1 MFTIIQSHRTER
13 LVEQLLTA
21 YKSKNLPI
29 FDEFIV
35 IVPSMVLGDWL
46 DKSIASQAGI
56 STLVTTKFW
65 GQYQWTLMQKVLA
78 EHNIWLESQ
87 QREQEIVTVPEVAVL
102 TGAVMQWRL
111 FGYFTYYQTEIMAD
125 EKHPLYPLLSALLDI
140 DADRSQ
146 QDVRLWSLATD
157 FSRVFSRYLTHRED
171 WLTLWSQNKPVDVE
185 ALVSDKDQLT
195 MTFDK
200 YAGETP
206 EWLVAHYT
214 ELEAAQRHLWRLLF
228 ASVYEH
234 RAAIEMRF
242 WQVIVANSPSANA
255 TADNKERSVDLQQIL
270 PKQLH
275 IFTIQ
280 QLPQNELSFLQ
291 RLSKYIDI
299 TLLHY
304 NPSQL
309 FWADIVDKQWLQRQQ
324 VINPERVFLRDYG
337 HTLLSRLGKQSRE
350 TFAMLASLS
359 GNDDTEDFKLDWQ
372 DKFDAADDEFG
383 TDNDVEQPLS
393 LLAHLQQDVLMLDE
407 SATQQTTAGRLSAA
421 LSTQMQLNLK
431 NEEDKEGTN
440 KNSLIN
446 NESDNKNQNNNDW
459 YSDDSLASKRNQQP
473 RQWQLSQYDNS
484 LSIHSCHNL
493 QRQLEVLRGMIGRW
507 LNEANDD
514 SSKRH
519 LSDIVVLLPDVD
531 RHHELINSVFVN
543 GRGQDGLTLPA
554 KVTGVVDKSIRQL
567 WEAIR
572 GFYGLLGSDSA
583 RFEAAEVL
591 DWLMLPP
598 LYESL
603 GLTHEQMSRGCDL
616 LEQAGFVRGF
626 DEAHLQQSLDA
637 QDYDYRFS
645 FTYAL
650 DQIAL
655 GLIMP
660 EAVISACLYPDNWQ
674 DNTLAEKTIPL
685 AAISL
690 ADAHIIE
697 ALCRIHAGLNTCR
710 NEYQARYKAED
721 WLNKIESSIIHPYF
735 GALDQTRSMRAIFNA
750 MNGFK
755 SSLRANRHYQR
766 YHADVIDSAN
776 STDSDSTQTNTLSAA
791 QVEARLSQVS
801 TLPLKLSFMLD
812 SIEDELESQQVSA
825 EPTGVITFGR
835 FGALR
840 NVPFGLV
847 VMLNMDLSEFPN
859 RDRDNRY
866 DLMKSGLARRGDRF
880 SEDDDNG
887 AFLDA
892 LLCARNACWIF
903 YNGQRLTDTH
913 EHLPANPVSE
923 LLQFLQGEVQWQWD
937 PLKNAQQDA
946 QNKIDADVSID
957 VGANTDTDNHSDSN
971 TNNNEDSSTALTAQ
985 VQRYLPKLIEQWLV
999 TRHSALPF
1007 AKEVFVEPD
1016 ALNVKSANSS
1026 EPDQALLQLLE
1037 RAMLGEKTY
1046 QQSTNAPAKVWEQ
1059 VFERLHAQDNA
1070 SSNTDACHSIKV
1082 KLPSK
1087 ADYATIAQCIDSA
1100 SDSNVHN
1107 DIDGADINTYK
1118 LDIVQVDMQYLAYQ
1132 VAHPAKHFL
1141 KEQQVHVVVAGED
1154 TVHQEPLTLSTL
1166 DSYKLTNQLLSGLQ
1180 PQNDALNTA
1189 NGNVDSVNDS
1199 YASDSLKNPLNNLL
1213 YDPVMPAGVARQST
1227 LEYQQLKITQQC
1239 RDFAAQLVTLNIDVT
1254 ATELA
1259 NQFSSQHS
1267 SDTNSYSIA
1276 CLSLLTPCTE
1286 VISTVSAADMNS
1298 QGRLK
1303 VKGSVPVGSDVNGND
1318 GHDSEDKSAQAPKL
1332 WLNML
1337 PNSARS
1343 QHLLRF
1349 WLAHVYWQVA
1359 RRTTELQVA
1368 NEDGKSIWHFNKA
1381 SPEHKDYKG
1390 KTTFSLAPIVYE
1402 TALAELLKWIRFAHI
1417 AGTQPLTILPVYALT
1432 YLNKVK
1438 EAQDK
1443 DTVYQFKRND
1453 FDSWLR
1459 PAYNSNDIY
1468 DTCSQH
1474 ELWQY
1479 ILYKQDAFKALTDA
1493 LSTLTEPLF
1502 APMNKALIPL

>member
-21 YKSKNLPI
+21 YKSKNQPI
-29 FDEFIV
+29 FEEFVV

-56 STLVTTKFW
+56 STLVTTTFW

-78 EHNIWLESQ
+78 EYNTWLENTQST
-87 QREQEIVTVPEVAVL
+87 QEIVTVPEVAVL

-111 FGYFTYYQTEIMAD
+111 FGYFTYYQNDIMAND
-125 EKHPLYPLLSALLDI
+125 QHPLYPLLSALLDVE
-140 DADRSQ
+140 ADRSQ

-157 FSRVFSRYLTHRED
+157 FSRVFSRYLTHREG
-171 WLTLWSQNKPVDVE
+171 WLNLWSDNKAVDV
-185 ALVSDKDQLT
+185 AAMVAAKDELT

-214 ELEAAQRHLWRLLF
+214 ELEAAQRHLWHLLF
-228 ASVYEH
+228 AAVYEH
-234 RAAIEMRF
+234 RSAIETRF
-242 WQVIVANSPSANA
+242 WEVMSDKTHNTGIDIQA
-255 TADNKERSVDLQQIL
+255 IL
-270 PKQLH
+270 PTQMH

-280 QLPQNELSFLQ
+280 QLPQNELNFLQ
-291 RLSKYIDI
+291 RLSKYMHI

-324 VINPERVFLRDYG
+324 VINPESVFLRDYG

-359 GNDDTEDFKLDWQ
+359 GNEDKDDFKLVWEDR
-372 DKFDAADDEFG
+372 F
-383 TDNDVEQPLS
+383 DVEENPRTVNAIRTNKNTERPLS

-407 SATQQTTAGRLSAA
+407 SATQQATSGRVSAA
-421 LSTQMQLNLK
+421 LGTQMALDLNT
-431 NEEDKEGTN
+431 EQDY
-440 KNSLIN
+440 KNSLSNHKGYQILKD
-446 NESDNKNQNNNDW
+446 NEPLETEW
-459 YSDDSLASKRNQQP
+459 YSDDTLKNKYYEQP

-507 LNEANDD
+507 LNDTNNDGNT
-514 SSKRH
+514 RH

-531 RHHELINSVFVN
+531 RHHDLITSVFVT
-543 GRGQDGLTLPA
+543 GKGQDGLSLPA

-567 WEAIR
+567 WEAIS
-572 GFYGLLGSDSA
+572 GFYGLLGSDTA
-583 RFEAAEVL
+583 RFESAEVL

-626 DEAHLQQSLDA
+626 DEAHLQHSLDA

-645 FTYAL
+645 FVYAL

-660 EAVISACLYPDNWQ
+660 EASISDCLYPDNWQ
-674 DNTLAEKTIPL
+674 DNTLAEKTVPIS
-685 AAISL
+685 AISL
-690 ADAHIIE
+690 DDALIIE
-697 ALCRIHAGLNTCR
+697 ALCRVHAGINGCR

-721 WLNKIESSIIHPYF
+721 WLDRIETNIIHPYF
-735 GALDQTRSMRAIFNA
+735 GAFDQTRPMRAIFNA

-766 YHADVIDSAN
+766 YHTGSKH
-776 STDSDSTQTNTLSAA
+776 DSTANADNNNSNDNNNVSATLAA
-791 QVEARLSQVS
+791 GQVEARLSQVS
-801 TLPLKLSFMLD
+801 NLPLKLSFMLD

-866 DLMKSGLARRGDRF
+866 DLMKAGLAQRGDRF

-892 LLCARNACWIF
+892 LLCARDSCWIF

-923 LLQFLQGEVQWQWD
+923 LLQFLKGEVQWQWD
-937 PLKNAQQDA
+937 PLKLLGTESLA
-946 QNKIDADVSID
+946 
-957 VGANTDTDNHSDSN
+957 TDSN
-971 TNNNEDSSTALTAQ
+971 HGNDSEINDNNNAALTAQ
-985 VQRYLPKLIEQWLV
+985 IQRYLPKLIEQWLV
-999 TRHSALPF
+999 TQHPALPF
-1007 AKEVFVEPD
+1007 AEEVFIRPEILD
-1016 ALNVKSANSS
+1016 TQAILGSEVKQ
-1026 EPDQALLQLLE
+1026 DFIQILE
-1037 RAMLGEKTY
+1037 RAMQGEKLN
-1046 QQSTNAPAKVWEQ
+1046 QKRTNAPAKVWQ
-1059 VFERLHAQDNA
+1059 DVFERLQAQDKDNA
-1070 SSNTDACHSIKV
+1070 RLPIKV
-1082 KLPSK
+1082 NLPSK
-1087 ADYATIAQCIDSA
+1087 ADYATIARRIHPDNGVCNEDSR
-1100 SDSNVHN
+1100 
-1107 DIDGADINTYK
+1107 ADTGQAF
-1118 LDIVQVDMQYLAYQ
+1118 DVTHVDMQYLYLQ
-1132 VAHPAKHFL
+1132 VRHPAKHFL
-1141 KEQQVHVVVAGED
+1141 KKQQVHIVLPAED
-1154 TVHQEPLTLSTL
+1154 TVYQEPLSLSSL
-1166 DSYKLTNQLLSGLQ
+1166 DAYTINAQLLSDMHG
-1180 PQNDALNTA
+1180 NTA
-1189 NGNVDSVNDS
+1189 TDSNHTGSNDIE
-1199 YASDSLKNPLNNLL
+1199 SDNKQAQQLSRLL

-1227 LEYQQLKITQQC
+1227 LNYQQLKITEQY
-1239 RDFAAQLVTLNIDVT
+1239 REFAEQLLKMGIDVKPSHNTNIDMQ
-1254 ATELA
+1254 ATE
-1259 NQFSSQHS
+1259 QCF
-1267 SDTNSYSIA
+1267 T
-1276 CLSLLTPCTE
+1276 LLTPCAE
-1286 VISTVSAADMNS
+1286 KMIRVHAPEMNAQGQLNIKGIVPIDIGSPSA
-1298 QGRLK
+1298 L
-1303 VKGSVPVGSDVNGND
+1303 
-1318 GHDSEDKSAQAPKL
+1318 SAETSAKL
-1332 WLNML
+1332 WINIL
-1337 PNSARS
+1337 PNSART

-1349 WLAHVYWQVA
+1349 WLAHVFWQVA
-1359 RRTTELQVA
+1359 RRTTEEQVA
-1368 NEDGKSIWHFNKA
+1368 NNDGRSIWRFNK
-1381 SPEHKDYKG
+1381 SSEEHTKYKG
-1390 KTTFSLAPIVYE
+1390 KTIFELAPITYKV
-1402 TALAELLKWIRFAHI
+1402 ALAELLKWVRFAQI
-1417 AGTQPLTILPVYALT
+1417 AASTVITVLPVYAIT
-1432 YLNKVK
+1432 YLDKVNV
-1438 EAQDK
+1438 AQGK
-1443 DTVYQFKRND
+1443 DSIYQLKRSDFENWLWSGYNND
-1453 FDSWLR
+1453 R
-1459 PAYNSNDIY
+1459 VY

-1479 ILYKQDAFKALTDA
+1479 ILQKQDAFTALTNALPILAPLLFGAMNDA
-1493 LSTLTEPLF
+1493 LKPC
-1502 APMNKALIPL
+1502 P